1 MRPPAACVVQGG
13 VWAGQRRKVMAM
25 RISKHRWLLLVGA
38 LVAAAALMAVACGE
52 EKEKETAETPG
63 ASPAAT
69 QPTGEKVPGVTD
81 TEILLGTHFP
91 LSGVAAPYAAIVEG
105 ISAYFDYINS
115 QGGVYGRKIKLIIG
129 DDQYNPANTVEV
141 VRKLVEQ
148 DNVFAIAYG
157 LGESTH
163 LAVYKYLEERGVP
176 DLFVGSG
183 IRVFT
188 EPLVRSRF
196 GANPNYYTEGM
207 MLGQYIAEN
216 YPGKK
221 LGLLVQNDEL
231 GADGEAG
238 IRKALE
244 GSDVEIVARETY
256 EGVEFDV
263 TAQTQ
268 RLKGANPDVVV
279 GYAIPPQAASL
290 IKVSREVLNWNVP
303 ILISGVSVTDVT
315 IQLAGAQNAEGVVSV
330 VFGKQVYQ
338 TDDPAIQRHLQIMKD
353 FGQGVEVS
361 NFTMYGQNLGELMV
375 KTLENA
381 GPNLTRESV
390 IEGAEAIRDWCCTAC
405 LVPMNMSPTDHRPIE
420 MELYTEV
427 KGGKWVP
434 ISEPISFESTP
445 GKVIGCKGMGE
456 PVYAS
461 EGG

>member
-1 MRPPAACVVQGG
+1 
-13 VWAGQRRKVMAM
+13 MAM
-25 RISKHRWLLLVGA
+25 RISKHRWLLLLGA
-38 LVAAAALMAVACGE
+38 LLATTALALVACGE
-52 EKEKETAETPG
+52 EKEEPGKTPG

-91 LSGVAAPYAAIVEG
+91 LSQTPATAYSAIVQG

-115 QGGVYGRKIKLIIG
+115 QGGVYGRKIKLIVG
-129 DDQYNPANTVEV
+129 DDHYNPADTVEV

-148 DNVFAIAYG
+148 DNVFAVAYG
-157 LGESTH
+157 LGEATH

-188 EPLVRSRF
+188 EPLARSRF
-196 GANPNYYTEGM
+196 GANPNYYTEGR
-207 MLGQYIAEN
+207 MLGQYIVEN
-216 YPGKK
+216 YPGKR

-238 IRKALE
+238 VRKALE

-256 EGVEFDV
+256 EAGQFDV

-268 RLKGANPDVVV
+268 RLKGANPDVIIA
-279 GYAIPPQAASL
+279 YAIPPQAASL
-290 IKVSREVLNWNVP
+290 MKVSREVLNWNVP
-303 ILISGVSVTDVT
+303 ILISGVSVTDLT
-315 IQLAGAQNAEGVVSV
+315 IQLAGAQDAEGVVSV

-338 TDDPAIQRHLQIMKD
+338 TDDPAIQRHIQIMKD
-353 FGQGVEVS
+353 FGQGVEPS
-361 NFTMYGQNLGELMV
+361 NFSLYGQALGELMV

-381 GPNLTRESV
+381 GQNLTRESV

-420 MELYTEV
+420 MELYTRVE
-427 KGGKWVP
+427 GGKWVP
-434 ISEPISFESTP
+434 ISEPISFESEP
-445 GKVIGCKGMGE
+445 GEAIGCTGMGE
-456 PVYAS
+456 PVYAG
-461 EGG
+461 E

>member
-1 MRPPAACVVQGG
+1 
-13 VWAGQRRKVMAM
+13 
-25 RISKHRWLLLVGA
+25 
-38 LVAAAALMAVACGE
+38 MAVACGE

-81 TEILLGTHFP
+81 TEILLGTHYP
-91 LSGVAAPYAAIVEG
+91 LSQNPASAFAPIIYGVR
-105 ISAYFDYINS
+105 AYFDYINS
-115 QGGVYGRKIKLIIG
+115 QGGVYGRKIKLLIG
-129 DDQYNPANTVEV
+129 DDHYNPADTVEV

-148 DNVFAIAYG
+148 DGVFAVAYG

-163 LAVYKYLEERGVP
+163 NAVYKYLEERGVP

-183 IRVFT
+183 IRKWT

-196 GANPNYYTEGM
+196 GANPNYYTEGR

-231 GADGEAG
+231 GEDGEAG

-244 GSDVEIVARETY
+244 GTDVQIVARETY
-256 EGVEFDV
+256 ESVQFDV
-263 TAQTQ
+263 TSQTQ
-268 RLKGANPDVVV
+268 RLKGANPDVIAA
-279 GYAIPPQAASL
+279 YAIPPQAASL
-290 IKVSREVLNWNVP
+290 VKTAREVLNWNVP
-303 ILISGVSVTDVT
+303 IVVSGVVLTDMF

-390 IEGAEAIRDWCCTAC
+390 VEGAEAIRDWCCTAC
-405 LVPMNMSPTDHRPIE
+405 LVPMNMSPTDHRPLE

-427 KGGKWVP
+427 KNGKWVP

-456 PVYAS
+456 PVYAG
-461 EGG
+461 EGE

>member
-1 MRPPAACVVQGG
+1 MCVVQAG

-25 RISKHRWLLLVGA
+25 RISKRRWLLLGA
-38 LVAAAALMAVACGE
+38 LVATVTLMAVACGGE
-52 EKEKETAETPG
+52 EKEASETPG
-63 ASPAAT
+63 ASPVAT
-69 QPTGEKVPGVTD
+69 QPSGEKVPGVTD
-81 TEILLGTHFP
+81 TEILIGTHFP
-91 LSGVAAPYAAIVEG
+91 LSNTPATAYAAIVEG
-105 ISAYFDYINS
+105 ISAYFNYINS

-129 DDQYNPANTVEV
+129 DDHYNPADTVEV

-148 DNVFAIAYG
+148 DGVFAVAYG
-157 LGESTH
+157 LGEATH
-163 LAVYKYLEERGVP
+163 LAVYQYLEERGVP

-183 IRVFT
+183 IRKFT

-207 MLGQYIAEN
+207 MLGQYVAEN

-221 LGLLVQNDEL
+221 LGLLIQNDEL

-238 IRKALE
+238 VRKALE

-256 EGVEFDV
+256 ESINFDV

-268 RLKGANPDVVV
+268 RLKGANPDVVIA
-279 GYAIPPQAASL
+279 YAIPPQAASL
-290 IKVSREVLNWNVP
+290 AKVSREILNWNVP
-303 ILISGVSVTDVT
+303 ILVSGVSVTDIT

-353 FGQGVEVS
+353 FGEGIEPS
-361 NFTMYGQNLGELMV
+361 NFSLYGQNLGELMV

-390 IEGAEAIRDWCCTAC
+390 VEGAEAIRDWCCTAC
-405 LVPMNMSPTDHRPIE
+405 LVPMNMSPTDHRPLE
-420 MELYTEV
+420 MELYTQV
-427 KGGKWVP
+427 QGGKWVP

-456 PVYAS
+456 PVYAG